1 MDGEGDKA
9 TPLPDYYA
17 VLGVAAD
24 ADGRA
29 IERAYEKLAR
39 KYQPYADEP
48 PVDPERMG
56 RLDEAFDVLD
66 VPATRAEYDRA
77 LEAVGQTPAPPPT
90 RMLDRL
96 PVRVGLVA
104 CVLALVSGGAVAGF
118 LLVSGGNAS
127 SRLPSVPPLRI
138 LGPRQ
143 GQRVTSPFTV
153 EVDSTHL
160 IADPALNIPDA
171 AHYHIWVDKNPFTA
185 AGKVIP
191 SDEEGVYHF
200 TSNTL
205 QLNLP
210 PGRHTIILALGDNS
224 HVRLH
229 DPDAPAV
236 SVDIVVVAPS
246 PSPSP

>member
-1 MDGEGDKA
+1 
-9 TPLPDYYA
+9 
-17 VLGVAAD
+17 
-24 ADGRA
+24 
-29 IERAYEKLAR
+29 
-39 KYQPYADEP
+39 
-48 PVDPERMG
+48 
-56 RLDEAFDVLD
+56 
-66 VPATRAEYDRA
+66 
-77 LEAVGQTPAPPPT
+77 
-90 RMLDRL
+90 
-96 PVRVGLVA
+96 
-104 CVLALVSGGAVAGF
+104 
-118 LLVSGGNAS
+118 
-127 SRLPSVPPLRI
+127 
-138 LGPRQ
+138 
-143 GQRVTSPFTV
+143 
-153 EVDSTHL
+153 
-160 IADPALNIPDA
+160 LNIPDA

-246 PSPSP
+246 TGAVMRLLSTAFSRRMSLRVW

>member
-1 MDGEGDKA
+1 
-9 TPLPDYYA
+9 
-17 VLGVAAD
+17 
-24 ADGRA
+24 
-29 IERAYEKLAR
+29 
-39 KYQPYADEP
+39 
-48 PVDPERMG
+48 
-56 RLDEAFDVLD
+56 
-66 VPATRAEYDRA
+66 
-77 LEAVGQTPAPPPT
+77 
-90 RMLDRL
+90 MLDRL

-118 LLVSGGNAS
+118 LLVSGGDAS
-127 SRLPSVPPLRI
+127 SQLPSVPPLRI